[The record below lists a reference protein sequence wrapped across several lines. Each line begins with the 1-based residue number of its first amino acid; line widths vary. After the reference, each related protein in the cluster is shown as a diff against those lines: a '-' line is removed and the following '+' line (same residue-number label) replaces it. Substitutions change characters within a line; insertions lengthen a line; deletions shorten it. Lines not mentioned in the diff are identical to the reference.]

1 MPQTPMLKRATRA
14 FADLHITPVVEAEA
28 LAAPYNIGDEQRLTP
43 VLLNLLGNAIKFT
56 GPGEVRISASA
67 QTVASR

>member
-1 MPQTPMLKRATRA
+1 VRIG
-14 FADLHITPVVEAEA
+14 DLHITPVVDAEA

-43 VLLNLLGNAIKFT
+43 VLPKRMGDAIKFT

-67 QTVASR
+67 QDGRLEVSV